1 MYKGESDAG
10 PGPELMGADTLIG
23 NEVYNLQ
30 DEMLGDIK
38 EIMLDMRSG
47 QVAYA
52 VLSYGGFLG
61 LGEKLFA
68 VPWSALTLDTEN
80 KRFVLSGDKERLAK
94 APGFDRNTWPNMADQ
109 AAIFA
114 DVLESTRE
122 PGTSRFSASGV
133 ADILGLQQQD
143 LAELA
148 GVHRNTLRTH
158 PESPRLQS
166 ALRDLMRVLSAAA
179 AVQPDPQR
187 AIFLVKNEPIPAFRH
202 KTLLQLVQEGRTE
215 DAIGYLES
223 ISAGFVG

>member
-1 MYKGESDAG
+1 M
-10 PGPELMGADTLIG
+10 
-23 NEVYNLQ
+23 
-30 DEMLGDIK
+30 
-38 EIMLDMRSG
+38 
-47 QVAYA
+47 
-52 VLSYGGFLG
+52 
-61 LGEKLFA
+61 
-68 VPWSALTLDTEN
+68 
-80 KRFVLSGDKERLAK
+80 
-94 APGFDRNTWPNMADQ
+94 

-133 ADILGLQQQD
+133 ADLLGLQQQD

-166 ALRDLMRVLSAAA
+166 ALRALVRVLSAAT

-187 AIFLVKNEPIPAFRH
+187 AIFLVKNEPIPAFQH
-202 KTLLQLVQEGRTE
+202 KTLLQLIQEGRTE

-223 ISAGFVG
+223 TSAGFVGRSCATCAPAPRCSGRIPRRARYGGGTAALVPPLALIARVPARLQPQFAGVTLGA

>member
-1 MYKGESDAG
+1 M
-10 PGPELMGADTLIG
+10 
-23 NEVYNLQ
+23 
-30 DEMLGDIK
+30 
-38 EIMLDMRSG
+38 
-47 QVAYA
+47 
-52 VLSYGGFLG
+52 
-61 LGEKLFA
+61 
-68 VPWSALTLDTEN
+68 
-80 KRFVLSGDKERLAK
+80 
-94 APGFDRNTWPNMADQ
+94 

-122 PGTSRFSASGV
+122 PGTSRFSVSGIAS
-133 ADILGLQQQD
+133 ILGLQQQD

-166 ALRDLMRVLSAAA
+166 VLRDLMRVLSAATA
-179 AVQPDPQR
+179 MQPDAQR

-215 DAIGYLES
+215 DAVGYLES